1 MKIFDVKITL
11 DDQEVETLRQCRD
24 KVNKDGFGWTFEQ
37 VLQELAVIGLSN
49 WRTST
54 IIQKAIEE
62 KKI

>member
-1 MKIFDVKITL
+1 MKVFDVKITL

-24 KVNKDGFGWTFEQ
+24 KVNKDGFDWSFEQ
-37 VLQELAVIGLSN
+37 VLQELSVIGLSN
-49 WRTST
+49 WKTSA